1 MRRFLLLVLSTM
13 SYAQT
18 VRLCLSNW
26 ITHLLTAVPLR
37 SRATFIELLC
47 GCLISPEGWV
57 TRAISAIARRKHWT
71 TYYKL
76 LERGSLR
83 TLRLAHALFEV
94 VAQALPMETLNLVID
109 DTLIL
114 RQSETAPGSMIRHD
128 HAKKANQTQFVLA
141 QCWVTLGVSVLGGAG
156 RKYVLPIV
164 SRLVP
169 VSGNRNKLTIALSLV
184 RGLTPVMKARPVR
197 ILFDAWFMRARLV
210 LPLLSRKMRVI
221 GQARR
226 DTALFLPPV
235 VLAKCGR
242 GRPRK
247 YGVKMTPESIRALP
261 ETEVKLTLYGKEQLI
276 RLRSVLAIAR
286 FLKGASVRAVW
297 CSFYDADKQSWS
309 KARLLL
315 ASETELSA
323 EEILRLYARRWGIEP
338 LFHNLKRWW
347 GVNNLWQQKRTVL
360 ERWMQI
366 RSTAWTLVQ
375 LLSLVAE
382 ESFPI
387 NVVAPWRDKQPLTG
401 GLVAQWLRMEFTGLA
416 FRDGLNRKSGIFT
429 FPEQRGDPRLR
440 MQHCC
445 QQQTASVLTNS
456 ASIVPPIR

>member
-1 MRRFLLLVLSTM
+1 M

-18 VRLCLSNW
+18 VRLCLSSW
-26 ITHLLTAVPLR
+26 ITHLLHAVPLR
-37 SRATFIELLC
+37 SRATFVELLC

-57 TRAISAIARRKHWT
+57 TRAISAITRRRHWT

-76 LERGSLR
+76 LERGSLK

-94 VAQALPMETLNLVID
+94 VAQALPMEMLNLVID

-114 RQSETAPGSMIRHD
+114 RQSETAPGSAIRHD
-128 HAKKANQTQFVLA
+128 HAKKANQMQFVQA
-141 QCWVTLGVSVLGGAG
+141 QCWVTLGISVLGCAG

-184 RGLTPVMKARPVR
+184 RGLAPVMKGKLVR

-210 LPLLSRKMRVI
+210 LPLLSRKMRII

-226 DTALFLPPV
+226 DTALFQPPV
-235 VLAKCGR
+235 VLLKPGR
-242 GRPRK
+242 GRPRV
-247 YGVKMTPESIRALP
+247 YGIKMTPEAIGALP
-261 ETEVKLTLYGKEQLI
+261 VTEVKLTLYGKEQLI
-276 RLRSVLAIAR
+276 RLRSVVAMAR
-286 FLKGASVRAVW
+286 FLKGAPVRAVW
-297 CSFYDADKQSWS
+297 CEFFDADKQGWS

-315 ASETELSA
+315 ATETDLSA

-347 GVNNLWQQKRTVL
+347 GVNNLWQQRRTVL
-360 ERWMQI
+360 ELWMQI
-366 RSTAWTLVQ
+366 RSMAWTMVQ
-375 LLSLVAE
+375 LLSLVVE
-382 ESFPI
+382 ENFPI
-387 NVVAPWRDKQPLTG
+387 SAVSPWRDKQPLTA

-416 FRDGLNRKSGIFT
+416 FRDGFNQKSSIFT

-440 MQHCC
+440 M
-445 QQQTASVLTNS
+445 
-456 ASIVPPIR
+456 

>member
-1 MRRFLLLVLSTM
+1 MRRFLFLIWCPM

-18 VRLCLSNW
+18 ARHCLSSW
-26 ITHLLTAVPLR
+26 ITHLLTAVPPR
-37 SRATFIELLC
+37 SRATFVELLC

-57 TRAISAIARRKHWT
+57 TRAISAITRRKSWS

-76 LERGSLR
+76 LERRSVR
-83 TLRLAHALFEV
+83 TLRLAQALFELV
-94 VAQALPMETLNLVID
+94 DSVLPEAILNLVLD
-109 DTLIL
+109 DTLIP
-114 RQSETAPGSMIRHD
+114 RQSETAPGSAIRHD
-128 HAKKANQTQFVLA
+128 HAKKTNRPQFLQA
-141 QCWVTLGVSVLGGAG
+141 QCWVTLGVSVLGGGG

-169 VSGNRNKLTIALSLV
+169 IAGNRNKLTIALSLV
-184 RGLTPVMKARPVR
+184 RALAPVMKGKSVR

-210 LPLLSRKMRVI
+210 LPLLSRKMRII

-235 VLAKCGR
+235 VLLKPGR
-242 GRPRK
+242 GRPK
-247 YGVKMTPESIRALP
+247 TYGVKMTPEAIAALP
-261 ETEVKLTLYGKEQLI
+261 VTELKLTLYGKEQLI
-276 RLRSVLAIAR
+276 RLRSVVALAR
-286 FLKGASVRAVW
+286 FLKGTPVHAVW

-360 ERWMQI
+360 ELWMQI

-375 LLSLVAE
+375 LLSLVVE

-387 NVVAPWRDKQPLTG
+387 TVVAPWRDKQPLTG

-416 FRDGLNRKSGIFT
+416 FRDGFNRKSSIFT

-440 MQHCC
+440 
-445 QQQTASVLTNS
+445 V
-456 ASIVPPIR
+456 

>member
-1 MRRFLLLVLSTM
+1 MRSFLPLVLCPMT
-13 SYAQT
+13 YAQT
-18 VRLCLSNW
+18 ARLCLSSW
-26 ITHLLTAVPLR
+26 ITHLLTAVPPR

-57 TRAISAIARRKHWT
+57 TRAISAITRRRHWT

-83 TLRLAHALFEV
+83 TLRLARALFEL
-94 VAQALPMETLNLVID
+94 VAETLPEAILNLVID

-114 RQSETAPGSMIRHD
+114 RQSKTAPGSAIRHD
-128 HAKKANQTQFVLA
+128 HAKKTNQTQFVQA
-141 QCWVTLGVSVLGGAG
+141 QCWVTLGISVLGGAG

-169 VSGNRNKLTIALSLV
+169 ATGNRNKLTIALSLV
-184 RGLTPVMKARPVR
+184 RGLAPVMKGKPVR

-235 VLAKCGR
+235 LLKKRGR
-242 GRPRK
+242 GQPRK
-247 YGVKMTPESIRALP
+247 YGVKMTPEAILALP
-261 ETEVKLTLYGKEQLI
+261 VSEVKLTLYGKEQLI
-276 RLRSVLAIAR
+276 RLRSVMAMAR
-286 FLKGASVRAVW
+286 FLKGTSVRAVW
-297 CSFYDADKQSWS
+297 CEFYDVDKQSWS

-315 ASETELSA
+315 ATETELSA

-347 GVNNLWQQKRTVL
+347 GVNNLWQQKRIVL
-360 ERWMQI
+360 ELWMQI

-375 LLSLVAE
+375 LLSLVVE

-387 NVVAPWRDKQPLTG
+387 GAVAPWRDKQPLTG

-416 FRDGLNRKSGIFT
+416 FRDGFNRKSAIFT

-440 MQHCC
+440 
-445 QQQTASVLTNS
+445 V
-456 ASIVPPIR
+456 

>member
-1 MRRFLLLVLSTM
+1 MA
-13 SYAQT
+13 YAQT
-18 VRLCLSNW
+18 ARLYLSNW

-37 SRATFIELLC
+37 SRATFVELLC

-57 TRAISAIARRKHWT
+57 TRAISAITRRRHWT

-83 TLRLAHALFEV
+83 TLRLAQALFELV
-94 VAQALPMETLNLVID
+94 GQSLPMDTLNLVID

-114 RQSETAPGSMIRHD
+114 RQSETAPGSTIRHD

-141 QCWVTLGVSVLGGAG
+141 QCWVTLGVSVLGSAG
-156 RKYVLPIV
+156 RKYVLPIL

-184 RGLTPVMKARPVR
+184 RGLAPVMRGKPVR

-210 LPLLSRKMRVI
+210 LPLISGKMQII
-221 GQARR
+221 GQARC

-235 VLAKCGR
+235 VSGRPGR

-247 YGVKMTPESIRALP
+247 YGVKMTPEAILALP
-261 ETEVKLTLYGKEQLI
+261 ATELELTLYGKEQRV
-276 RLRSVLAIAR
+276 RLRSVVAMAR
-286 FLKGASVRAVW
+286 FLKGVPVRAVW
-297 CSFYDADKQSWS
+297 CEFYDVDKQRWS
-309 KARLLL
+309 KPRLLL
-315 ASETELSA
+315 ATETELSA
-323 EEILRLYARRWGIEP
+323 EEILCLYARRWGIEP

-360 ERWMQI
+360 ELWMQI

-375 LLSLVAE
+375 LLSLVVE
-382 ESFPI
+382 ETFPI
-387 NVVAPWRDKQPLTG
+387 AAVSPWRDRQPLTA

-416 FRDGLNRKSGIFT
+416 FRDGFNRKSSIFT

-440 MQHCC
+440 
-445 QQQTASVLTNS
+445 L
-456 ASIVPPIR
+456 

>member
-1 MRRFLLLVLSTM
+1 M

-18 VRLCLSNW
+18 ARQNLSSW
-26 ITHLLTAVPLR
+26 ITHLLLAVPAR

-47 GCLISPEGWV
+47 GCLISPQGWV
-57 TRAISAIARRKHWT
+57 TRAISAITRRSHWT

-114 RQSETAPGSMIRHD
+114 RQSEIAPGSTIRHD
-128 HAKKANQTQFVLA
+128 HAQKANQTQFVLA
-141 QCWVTLGVSVLGGAG
+141 QCWVTLGISVLDGAG

-184 RGLTPVMKARPVR
+184 RGLAVVMCGKPVR
-197 ILFDAWFMRARLV
+197 VLFDAWFMRARLV

-221 GQARR
+221 GQARC
-226 DTALFLPPV
+226 DTALFLPHV
-235 VLAKCGR
+235 VLDKRGR

-247 YGVKMTPESIRALP
+247 YGVKMTPETIAALP
-261 ETEVKLTLYGKEQLI
+261 ITEVKLTLYGKEQRV
-276 RLRSVLAIAR
+276 RLRSIVAMAR
-286 FLKGASVRAVW
+286 FLKGAPVRAVW

-323 EEILRLYARRWGIEP
+323 EDILRLYARRWGIEP

-360 ERWMQI
+360 ELWMQI

-375 LLSLVAE
+375 LLSLVVE

-387 NVVAPWRDKQPLTG
+387 AAVSPWRDKQPLTG

-416 FRDGLNRKSGIFT
+416 FLDGFCRKSGIFT
-429 FPEQRGDPRLR
+429 FPEGRSDPRLR
-440 MQHCC
+440 
-445 QQQTASVLTNS
+445 V
-456 ASIVPPIR
+456 